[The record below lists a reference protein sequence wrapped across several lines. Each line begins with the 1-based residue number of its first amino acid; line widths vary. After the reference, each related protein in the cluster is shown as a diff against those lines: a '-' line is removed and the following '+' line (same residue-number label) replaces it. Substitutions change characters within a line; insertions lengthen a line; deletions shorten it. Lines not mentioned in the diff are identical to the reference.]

1 MVEQKIKLA
10 KQKLTDHLKNGSQ
23 SGLSIFDAAN
33 LMDQINFTNENA
45 GSIDNLL
52 LNYSLN

>member
-10 KQKLTDHLKNGSQ
+10 KHKLSIHLKDGETSD
-23 SGLSIFDAAN
+23 LSIFEAAH
-33 LMDQINFTNENA
+33 LMDQINFTNQEN

>member
-23 SGLSIFDAAN
+23 SSLSIFDAAN
-33 LMDQINFTNENA
+33 LMDQINFTNENV